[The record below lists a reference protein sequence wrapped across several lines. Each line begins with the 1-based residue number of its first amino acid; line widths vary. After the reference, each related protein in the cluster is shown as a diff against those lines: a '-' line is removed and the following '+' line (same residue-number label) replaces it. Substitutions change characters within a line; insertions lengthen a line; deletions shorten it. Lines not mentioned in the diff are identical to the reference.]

1 MEKSFTGVGDPGR
14 GLDLLWGRQEPGR
27 RGPKQRFSTE
37 AVVQA
42 AITLADEVGVDGLSM
57 RKVAEAVGVSP
68 MSLYTYVPSKAELI
82 DLMFDRVL
90 AEAPDPDP
98 SMSGWRERLAYIAW
112 MRWRLTE
119 RHPWLLD
126 IAMRRPPIGP
136 NVLRKVEIMID
147 ALAGMGLEPAEIAL
161 TAEALQHY
169 ITGALQAAREDRE
182 LERASGRTEEE
193 WMAQAEAAFAEH
205 PEAVGPGSRERI
217 DMVRRKIFPLHVDVA
232 DRFAFGLER
241 LLDGVEA
248 HIAVRRGGA

>member
-1 MEKSFTGVGDPGR
+1 MEKSFTGSGDPGR

-37 AVVQA
+37 EVVQA
-42 AITLADEVGVDGLSM
+42 AIRLADAVGLEGLSM

-90 AEAPDPDP
+90 AESPDPDP
-98 SMSGWRERLAYIAW
+98 DVTGWRDRLAYIAW
-112 MRWRLTE
+112 TRWRLTE
-119 RHPWLLD
+119 RHSWLLD

-147 ALAGMGLEPAEIAL
+147 ALAGMGLEPKEIAL
-161 TAEALQHY
+161 TAETLQHY
-169 ITGALQAAREDRE
+169 ISGALQAARDDRE
-182 LERASGRTEEE
+182 LARATGRTDEE
-193 WMAQAEAAFAEH
+193 WMADTEAAFAEH

-217 DMVRRKIFPLHVDVA
+217 DMVRRKIFPMNVDVA

-248 HIAVRRGGA
+248 HIKARRSGA

>member
-1 MEKSFTGVGDPGR
+1 MEKSFTGGDDPGR

-90 AEAPDPDP
+90 GEAPDPEP
-98 SMSGWRERLAYIAW
+98 HVTGWRDRLAYMAW

-126 IAMRRPPIGP
+126 IATRRPPIGP
-136 NVLRKVEIMID
+136 NLLSKVEIMID

-182 LERASGRTEEE
+182 LEASSGRTDEQWIAE
-193 WMAQAEAAFAEH
+193 AEAAFAEH
-205 PEAVGPGSRERI
+205 PESVGPGSRERI
-217 DMVRRKIFPLHVDVA
+217 DQVRRKIFPLHVSVA

-241 LLDGVEA
+241 LLDGFQA
-248 HIAVRRGGA
+248 HIASRRSDA